1 MGILGVLFAPIVDAV
16 SVITTEELRGNELI
30 VAVLWGE
37 AVFGL
42 ILAIGFFFAER
53 YFQELNRSGSR
64 PRGYK
69 PLRFFLAIMVLISL
83 VAYSFLPLL
92 FVSGALF
99 ADFYNQRRRWRSES
113 VSQTE
118 NETIYARTAAA
129 FSTPEKRPR
138 QTAVVVIQAL
148 LAPTTGAI
156 VGLIGTII
164 QVSGSLS
171 SLP

>member
-1 MGILGVLFAPIVDAV
+1 
-16 SVITTEELRGNELI
+16 
-30 VAVLWGE
+30 
-37 AVFGL
+37 
-42 ILAIGFFFAER
+42 
-53 YFQELNRSGSR
+53 
-64 PRGYK
+64 
-69 PLRFFLAIMVLISL
+69 MVLVSL
-83 VAYSFLPLL
+83 VVYSFLPLL

-118 NETIYARTAAA
+118 YETIYKRTAAE
-129 FSTPEKRPR
+129 FSRRPEKRPR
-138 QTAVVVIQAL
+138 QTTVVVIQAL

-171 SLP
+171 LP